1 MCHQL
6 RFSFVVFFSPHFQT
20 AKWIQSPAVLKHALG
35 PWFHFSCTKWLCVLY
50 WSTSAHVYLLAHAH
64 THTRLALC
72 VCVVCFFFSVHCVD
86 TIPAFMRLPEP
97 ICVPTGA
104 ILAQMRPP
112 LGTIWAL
119 LKAVSTPPPLSS
131 AHCDQSYL
139 LWRKEEL
146 WILSVSLWNSW
157 CFRSAW
163 WNVSSVLH
171 MLSCFCGHSIYAF
184 VVYFDFSQGI
194 TFLIIIFYWLT
205 N

>member
-1 MCHQL
+1 MVSLQL
-6 RFSFVVFFSPHFQT
+6 YQMALCFVLVNECTCVFT
-20 AKWIQSPAVLKHALG
+20 
-35 PWFHFSCTKWLCVLY
+35 CTR
-50 WSTSAHVYLLAHAH
+50 AH
-64 THTRLALC
+64 THTLSFVRMRSLL
-72 VCVVCFFFSVHCVD
+72 FLFSVHCVD

-157 CFRSAW
+157 CFRS
-163 WNVSSVLH
+163 SSKARGWHCSSAQNTDNEICWLQESLRDHFYKMYRLH
-171 MLSCFCGHSIYAF
+171 VNNKF
-184 VVYFDFSQGI
+184 
-194 TFLIIIFYWLT
+194 FYKLT
-205 N
+205 KTSKSPVTSW

>member
-1 MCHQL
+1 MPLGHGFTSVVPNGFVFCTGQRVHMCIYLHTRTHTL
-6 RFSFVVFFSPHFQT
+6 SFVRMRS
-20 AKWIQSPAVLKHALG
+20 
-35 PWFHFSCTKWLCVLY
+35 
-50 WSTSAHVYLLAHAH
+50 LLF
-64 THTRLALC
+64 L
-72 VCVVCFFFSVHCVD
+72 FSVHCVD

-157 CFRSAW
+157 CFRS
-163 WNVSSVLH
+163 SSKARGGTFPAHKIQIMKYVGCRNH
-171 MLSCFCGHSIYAF
+171 YVIISIKCI
-184 VVYFDFSQGI
+184 DFM
-194 TFLIIIFYWLT
+194 
-205 N
+205 